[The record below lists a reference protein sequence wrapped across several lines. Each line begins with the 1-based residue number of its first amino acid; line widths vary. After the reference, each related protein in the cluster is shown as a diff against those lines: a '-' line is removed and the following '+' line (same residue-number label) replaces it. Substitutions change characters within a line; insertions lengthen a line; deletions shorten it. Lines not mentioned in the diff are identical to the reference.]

1 MAPLPMQPGRLVA
14 ITHTSHI
21 VVQVERIKLQKDLFG
36 DMKIYIDLLMVAVIT
51 IYIVDLS
58 GFTET
63 LLKFISAYKGRKIT
77 ELKPFSCSLCMVWWV
92 CLIYAVIV
100 GNLTIPVVALIALL
114 SLLSVPCGQLLIL
127 IREAFLKVITKLMDL
142 L

>member
-1 MAPLPMQPGRLVA
+1 MKIIIDLILVA
-14 ITHTSHI
+14 L
-21 VVQVERIKLQKDLFG
+21 V
-36 DMKIYIDLLMVAVIT
+36 T

-63 LLKFISAYKGRKIT
+63 LLKVISAYKGRKIT

-92 CLIYAVIV
+92 CLIYAAIV
-100 GNLTIPVVALIALL
+100 GNLTIPVVALIAFL
-114 SLLSVPCGQLLIL
+114 SLLSVPFGQLLIL
-127 IREAFLKVITKLMDL
+127 IREAILKVINKLMNL

>member
-1 MAPLPMQPGRLVA
+1 MKTIIDLILVA
-14 ITHTSHI
+14 L
-21 VVQVERIKLQKDLFG
+21 V
-36 DMKIYIDLLMVAVIT
+36 T

-63 LLKFISAYKGRKIT
+63 LLKVISAYKGRKIT

-100 GNLTIPVVALIALL
+100 GDLTIPVVALIALL
-114 SLLSVPCGQLLIL
+114 SLLSVPCGQFLIL
-127 IREAFLKVITKLMDL
+127 IREAFLKMVNKLMDL

>member
-1 MAPLPMQPGRLVA
+1 MKAIIDIILVA
-14 ITHTSHI
+14 L
-21 VVQVERIKLQKDLFG
+21 V
-36 DMKIYIDLLMVAVIT
+36 T

-63 LLKFISAYKGRKIT
+63 LLKVLSAYKGRKIT

-114 SLLSVPCGQLLIL
+114 SLLSVPFGQLLIL
-127 IREAFLKVITKLMDL
+127 IREAFLKVINKLTDL

>member
-1 MAPLPMQPGRLVA
+1 MLPGRLVA
-14 ITHTSHI
+14 ITHTYHI
-21 VVQVERIKLQKDLFG
+21 VVQVERIRLQKDLFG

-63 LLKFISAYKGRKIT
+63 WLNILSNYRGRKIT
-77 ELKPFSCSLCMVWWV
+77 GLKPFSCSLCMVWWV
-92 CLIYAVIV
+92 CLIYAAIV

-114 SLLSVPCGQLLIL
+114 SLLSVPFGQLLML
-127 IREAFLKVITKLMDL
+127 IREAFLKVINKLMDL

>member
-1 MAPLPMQPGRLVA
+1 MKAIIDIILVA
-14 ITHTSHI
+14 L
-21 VVQVERIKLQKDLFG
+21 V
-36 DMKIYIDLLMVAVIT
+36 T

-63 LLKFISAYKGRKIT
+63 LLKVISAYKGRKIT

-114 SLLSVPCGQLLIL
+114 SLLSVPSGQLLIL
-127 IREAFLKVITKLMDL
+127 IREAFLKVINKLMNL

>member
-1 MAPLPMQPGRLVA
+1 MKAIIDIILVA
-14 ITHTSHI
+14 L
-21 VVQVERIKLQKDLFG
+21 V
-36 DMKIYIDLLMVAVIT
+36 T

-63 LLKFISAYKGRKIT
+63 LLKVISAYKGRKIT

-114 SLLSVPCGQLLIL
+114 SLLSVPFGQLLIL
-127 IREAFLKVITKLMDL
+127 IRDAFLKVINKLMDL

>member
-1 MAPLPMQPGRLVA
+1 MKAIIDIILVA
-14 ITHTSHI
+14 L
-21 VVQVERIKLQKDLFG
+21 V
-36 DMKIYIDLLMVAVIT
+36 T

-63 LLKFISAYKGRKIT
+63 LLKVISAYKGRKIT
-77 ELKPFSCSLCMVWWV
+77 DLKPFSCSLCMVWWV

-114 SLLSVPCGQLLIL
+114 SLLSVPFGQVLIL
-127 IREAFLKVITKLMDL
+127 IRDAFLKLITKLKDL

>member
-1 MAPLPMQPGRLVA
+1 MKAIINIILVA
-14 ITHTSHI
+14 L
-21 VVQVERIKLQKDLFG
+21 V
-36 DMKIYIDLLMVAVIT
+36 T

-63 LLKFISAYKGRKIT
+63 LIKVISAYKGRKIT

-92 CLIYAVIV
+92 CLIYAAIV

-114 SLLSVPCGQLLIL
+114 SLLSLPFGQLLIL
-127 IREAFLKVITKLMDL
+127 IREAFLKVINKLMNL

>member
-1 MAPLPMQPGRLVA
+1 MKAIIDIILVA
-14 ITHTSHI
+14 L
-21 VVQVERIKLQKDLFG
+21 V
-36 DMKIYIDLLMVAVIT
+36 T

-63 LLKFISAYKGRKIT
+63 LLKVISAYKGRKIT

-114 SLLSVPCGQLLIL
+114 SLLSVPSGQLLIL
-127 IREAFLKVITKLMDL
+127 IREAILKVINKLMNL

>member
-1 MAPLPMQPGRLVA
+1 MKAIIDIILVA
-14 ITHTSHI
+14 L
-21 VVQVERIKLQKDLFG
+21 V
-36 DMKIYIDLLMVAVIT
+36 T

-63 LLKFISAYKGRKIT
+63 WLSFLSHYKGRKIT

-92 CLIYAVIV
+92 CLIYAAIV
-100 GNLTIPVVALIALL
+100 GNLTIPVVALTALL

-127 IREAFLKVITKLMDL
+127 VREAFLKVINKLMNL

>member
-1 MAPLPMQPGRLVA
+1 MKAIIDIILVA
-14 ITHTSHI
+14 L
-21 VVQVERIKLQKDLFG
+21 V
-36 DMKIYIDLLMVAVIT
+36 T

-63 LLKFISAYKGRKIT
+63 LLKVISAYKGRKIT

-92 CLIYAVIV
+92 CLIYAAIV
-100 GNLTIPVVALIALL
+100 GNLTIPVVALIAFL
-114 SLLSVPCGQLLIL
+114 SLLSVPFGQLLIL
-127 IREAFLKVITKLMDL
+127 IREAILKVINKLMNL

>member
-1 MAPLPMQPGRLVA
+1 MKAIIDIILVA
-14 ITHTSHI
+14 L
-21 VVQVERIKLQKDLFG
+21 V
-36 DMKIYIDLLMVAVIT
+36 T

-63 LLKFISAYKGRKIT
+63 LLKVISAYKGRKIT
-77 ELKPFSCSLCMVWWV
+77 ELKPFTCSLCMVWWV

-114 SLLSVPCGQLLIL
+114 SLLSVPCGQFLIL
-127 IREAFLKVITKLMDL
+127 IREAFLKVVNKLMDL

>member
-1 MAPLPMQPGRLVA
+1 MKTIIDIILVA
-14 ITHTSHI
+14 L
-21 VVQVERIKLQKDLFG
+21 V
-36 DMKIYIDLLMVAVIT
+36 T

-63 LLKFISAYKGRKIT
+63 WLSFLSHYKNRKIT
-77 ELKPFSCSLCMVWWV
+77 ELKPFTCSLCMVWWV
-92 CLIYAVIV
+92 CLIYAAIV

-127 IREAFLKVITKLMDL
+127 IRETFLKVINKLMNL

>member
-1 MAPLPMQPGRLVA
+1 MKTIIDLILVA
-14 ITHTSHI
+14 L
-21 VVQVERIKLQKDLFG
+21 V
-36 DMKIYIDLLMVAVIT
+36 T

-63 LLKFISAYKGRKIT
+63 LLKVISAYKGRKIT

-114 SLLSVPCGQLLIL
+114 SLLSVPFGQLLIL

>member
-1 MAPLPMQPGRLVA
+1 MKTIIELILVA
-14 ITHTSHI
+14 L
-21 VVQVERIKLQKDLFG
+21 V
-36 DMKIYIDLLMVAVIT
+36 T

-63 LLKFISAYKGRKIT
+63 LLKVISAYKGRKIT

-114 SLLSVPCGQLLIL
+114 SLLSVPFGQFLIL
-127 IREAFLKVITKLMDL
+127 IRDAFLKVVNKLMDL

>member
-1 MAPLPMQPGRLVA
+1 MKAIIDIILVA
-14 ITHTSHI
+14 L
-21 VVQVERIKLQKDLFG
+21 V
-36 DMKIYIDLLMVAVIT
+36 T

-63 LLKFISAYKGRKIT
+63 LLKVISAYKGRKIT
-77 ELKPFSCSLCMVWWV
+77 ELKPFTCSLCMARWV
-92 CLIYAVIV
+92 CLIYAAIV

-114 SLLSVPCGQLLIL
+114 SLLSVPFGQLLML
-127 IREAFLKVITKLMDL
+127 IRGVFLKVINKLMDL

>member
-1 MAPLPMQPGRLVA
+1 MKAIIDIILVA
-14 ITHTSHI
+14 L
-21 VVQVERIKLQKDLFG
+21 V
-36 DMKIYIDLLMVAVIT
+36 T

-63 LLKFISAYKGRKIT
+63 LLKVISAYKGRKIT

-92 CLIYAVIV
+92 CLIYAAIV
-100 GNLTIPVVALIALL
+100 GNLTIPVVAFIALL
-114 SLLSVPCGQLLIL
+114 SLLSVPGGQLLIL
-127 IREAFLKVITKLMDL
+127 IREVFLKVINKLMDL

>member
-1 MAPLPMQPGRLVA
+1 MKAIIDIILVA
-14 ITHTSHI
+14 L
-21 VVQVERIKLQKDLFG
+21 V
-36 DMKIYIDLLMVAVIT
+36 T

-63 LLKFISAYKGRKIT
+63 WLNILSNYRGRKIT
-77 ELKPFSCSLCMVWWV
+77 GLKPFSCSLCMVWWV

-100 GNLTIPVVALIALL
+100 GSLTIPVVALIALL

-127 IREAFLKVITKLMDL
+127 IREAFLKVINKLMDL